1 MKITKY
7 LPDTITCLNLLSGSA
22 AVILAFH
29 DDFDM
34 ALAMI
39 VLAAVF
45 DFLDGL
51 AARVF
56 HAYSDIGKELDSL
69 ADTVSFGLAPSL
81 ILYNWM
87 AGYTTG
93 IQPYV
98 CYIPLLIAAFS
109 ALRLAKFNLDT
120 RQNESFLGLPVPASA
135 LFAASLAAF
144 AGHYEHIASTFLA
157 NNWAIPAVTVIL
169 CALLVSELPMFSMKL
184 KTLKW
189 KDNAQRFTFLCI
201 IIPAAVILLI
211 LKIHWTGIVFIP
223 AAVILIILKI
233 HWTGIVFT
241 VFAFYIIW
249 NAVAALLRKLLHK

>member
-1 MKITKY
+1 MKLTKY
-7 LPDTITCLNLLSGSA
+7 LPDTITCLNLLSGSV
-22 AVILAFH
+22 AVIFAFR
-29 DDFDM
+29 DDFDA
-34 ALAMI
+34 ALGMI

-81 ILYNWM
+81 ILYNWL
-87 AGYTTG
+87 AGFTSG
-93 IQPYV
+93 IHPYI

-120 RQNESFLGLPVPASA
+120 RQSESFLGLPVPASA

-144 AGHYEHIASTFLA
+144 AGHYEHIANTFLA
-157 NNWAIPAVTVIL
+157 NNWAIPAVTLIL
-169 CALLVSELPMFSMKL
+169 CVLLVSELPMFSMKL
-184 KTLKW
+184 KSLKW

-211 LKIHWTGIVFIP
+211 LKIHWTGIVF
-223 AAVILIILKI
+223 
-233 HWTGIVFT
+233 T
-241 VFAFYIIW
+241 VFAFYIVW
-249 NAVAALLRKLLHK
+249 NAAAALLRKLLHE

>member
-1 MKITKY
+1 MKLTKY
-7 LPDTITCLNLLSGSA
+7 LPDAITCLNLLSGSV
-22 AVILAFH
+22 AVILAFQ
-29 DDFDM
+29 DNFDM

-39 VLAAVF
+39 VLASVF
-45 DFLDGL
+45 DFMDGL

-81 ILYNWM
+81 ILYNWL
-87 AGYTTG
+87 AGFTSG
-93 IQPYV
+93 IHPYI

-120 RQNESFLGLPVPASA
+120 RQSESFLGLPVPASA

-144 AGHYEHIASTFLA
+144 AGHYEHIANTFLA
-157 NNWAIPAVTVIL
+157 NNWAIPAVTLIL

-211 LKIHWTGIVFIP
+211 LKIHWTGIVF
-223 AAVILIILKI
+223 
-233 HWTGIVFT
+233 T
-241 VFAFYIIW
+241 VFAFYIVW
-249 NAVAALLRKLLHK
+249 NAAAALLRKLLHE

>member
-135 LFAASLAAF
+135 LFAASLTAF
-144 AGHYEHIASTFLA
+144 AGHYEHIANTFLA
-157 NNWAIPAVTVIL
+157 NNWAIPAVTLIL

-211 LKIHWTGIVFIP
+211 LKIHWTGIVF
-223 AAVILIILKI
+223 
-233 HWTGIVFT
+233 T
-241 VFAFYIIW
+241 VFAFYIVW
-249 NAVAALLRKLLHK
+249 NAAAALLRKLLHK

>member
-120 RQNESFLGLPVPASA
+120 RQSESFLGLPVPASA

-144 AGHYEHIASTFLA
+144 AGHYEHIANTFLA
-157 NNWAIPAVTVIL
+157 NNWAIPAVTLIL

-211 LKIHWTGIVFIP
+211 LKIHWTGIVF
-223 AAVILIILKI
+223 
-233 HWTGIVFT
+233 T
-241 VFAFYIIW
+241 VFAFYIVW
-249 NAVAALLRKLLHK
+249 NAAAALLRKLLHK

>member
-1 MKITKY
+1 MRLTRY
-7 LPDTITCLNLLSGSA
+7 LPDTITCLNLLSGSV
-22 AVILAFH
+22 AVIFAFS

-34 ALAMI
+34 ALVMI

-56 HAYSDIGKELDSL
+56 HAYSDLGKELDSL

-81 ILYNWM
+81 ILYNYL
-87 AGYTTG
+87 AGFTSV
-93 IQPYV
+93 IHPYV

-120 RQNESFLGLPVPASA
+120 RQSESFLGLPVPASA

-144 AGHYEHIASTFLA
+144 AGHYEHIANTFLA
-157 NNWAIPAVTVIL
+157 NNWVIPSVSIIL
-169 CALLVSELPMFSMKL
+169 SALLVSELPMFSMKL

-211 LKIHWTGIVFIP
+211 LKIHWTGIVF
-223 AAVILIILKI
+223 
-233 HWTGIVFT
+233 T
-241 VFAFYIIW
+241 VFAFYIVW
-249 NAVAALLRKLLHK
+249 NAAAALLRKLLHE

>member
-1 MKITKY
+1 MKLTKY
-7 LPDTITCLNLLSGSA
+7 LPDAITCLNLLSGSV
-22 AVILAFH
+22 AVILAFQ

-120 RQNESFLGLPVPASA
+120 RQSESFLGLPVPASA

-144 AGHYEHIASTFLA
+144 AGHYEHIANTFLA

-211 LKIHWTGIVFIP
+211 LKIHWTGIVF
-223 AAVILIILKI
+223 
-233 HWTGIVFT
+233 T
-241 VFAFYIIW
+241 VFAFYIVW
-249 NAVAALLRKLLHK
+249 NAAAALLRKLLHK

>member
-1 MKITKY
+1 MKLTKY
-7 LPDTITCLNLLSGSA
+7 LPDAITCLNLLSGSV
-22 AVILAFH
+22 AVILAFQ
-29 DDFDM
+29 DNFDM

-39 VLAAVF
+39 VLASVF
-45 DFLDGL
+45 DFMDGL

-81 ILYNWM
+81 ILYNWL
-87 AGYTTG
+87 AGFTSG
-93 IQPYV
+93 IHPYI

-120 RQNESFLGLPVPASA
+120 RQSESFLGLPVPASA

-144 AGHYEHIASTFLA
+144 AGHYEHIANTFLA
-157 NNWAIPAVTVIL
+157 NNWAIPAVTLIL

-184 KTLKW
+184 KSLKW

-211 LKIHWTGIVFIP
+211 LKIHWTGIVF
-223 AAVILIILKI
+223 
-233 HWTGIVFT
+233 T

-249 NAVAALLRKLLHK
+249 NAAAALLRKLLHK

>member
-1 MKITKY
+1 MKLTKY
-7 LPDTITCLNLLSGSA
+7 LPDAITCLNLLSGSA

-120 RQNESFLGLPVPASA
+120 RQSESFLGLPVPASA

-144 AGHYEHIASTFLA
+144 AGHYEHIANTFLA
-157 NNWAIPAVTVIL
+157 NNWAIPAVTLIL

-211 LKIHWTGIVFIP
+211 LKIHWTGIVF
-223 AAVILIILKI
+223 
-233 HWTGIVFT
+233 T
-241 VFAFYIIW
+241 VFAFYIVW
-249 NAVAALLRKLLHK
+249 NAAAALLRKLLHK

>member
-1 MKITKY
+1 MKLLKY
-7 LPDTITCLNLLSGSA
+7 LPNTITCLNLLSGSV
-22 AVILAFH
+22 AVILAFR

-51 AARVF
+51 AARLL

-81 ILYNWM
+81 ILYNYL
-87 AGYTTG
+87 AGFTSG
-93 IQPYV
+93 IHPYV

-120 RQNESFLGLPVPASA
+120 RQSESFLGLPVPASA

-144 AGHYEHIASTFLA
+144 AGHYEYIANTFLA
-157 NNWAIPAVTVIL
+157 NNWAIPAVSVIL

-201 IIPAAVILLI
+201 IIPAAAILLI
-211 LKIHWTGIVFIP
+211 LKIHWTGIVFS
-223 AAVILIILKI
+223 
-233 HWTGIVFT
+233 

-249 NAVAALLRKLLHK
+249 NAAAALLRKLLDK

>member
-144 AGHYEHIASTFLA
+144 ASHYEHIANTFLA
-157 NNWAIPAVTVIL
+157 NNWAIPAVTLIL

-211 LKIHWTGIVFIP
+211 LKIHWTGIVF
-223 AAVILIILKI
+223 
-233 HWTGIVFT
+233 T
-241 VFAFYIIW
+241 VFAFYIVW
-249 NAVAALLRKLLHK
+249 NAAAALLRKLLHK

>member
-1 MKITKY
+1 MKLTKY
-7 LPDTITCLNLLSGSA
+7 LPDAITCLNLLSGSV
-22 AVILAFH
+22 AVILAFQ
-29 DDFDM
+29 DNFDM

-39 VLAAVF
+39 VLASVF
-45 DFLDGL
+45 DFMDGL

-81 ILYNWM
+81 ILYNWL
-87 AGYTTG
+87 AGFTSG
-93 IQPYV
+93 IHPYI

-120 RQNESFLGLPVPASA
+120 RQSESFLGLPVPASA

-144 AGHYEHIASTFLA
+144 AGHYEHIANTFLA
-157 NNWAIPAVTVIL
+157 NNWAIPAVTLIL

-184 KTLKW
+184 KSLKW

-211 LKIHWTGIVFIP
+211 LKIHWTGIVFS
-223 AAVILIILKI
+223 
-233 HWTGIVFT
+233 
-241 VFAFYIIW
+241 VFAFYIVW
-249 NAVAALLRKLLHK
+249 NAAAALLRKLLHE

>member
-1 MKITKY
+1 MKLTKY
-7 LPDTITCLNLLSGSA
+7 LPDTITCLNLLSGSV
-22 AVILAFH
+22 AVIFAFR
-29 DDFDM
+29 DDFDA
-34 ALAMI
+34 ALGMI

-69 ADTVSFGLAPSL
+69 ADTVSF
-81 ILYNWM
+81 LYNYL
-87 AGYTTG
+87 AGFTSG
-93 IQPYV
+93 IHSYI

-120 RQNESFLGLPVPASA
+120 RQSESFLGLPVPASA

-144 AGHYEHIASTFLA
+144 AGHYEHIANTFLA
-157 NNWAIPAVTVIL
+157 NNWAIPAVTLIL

-201 IIPAAVILLI
+201 IIPAAVIL
-211 LKIHWTGIVFIP
+211 
-223 AAVILIILKI
+223 IILKI

-241 VFAFYIIW
+241 VFAFYIVW
-249 NAVAALLRKLLHK
+249 NAAAALLRKLLHK

>member
-1 MKITKY
+1 MRLTKY
-7 LPDTITCLNLLSGSA
+7 LPDTITCLNLISGSVA
-22 AVILAFH
+22 IIFAFR

-51 AARVF
+51 AARLF
-56 HAYSDIGKELDSL
+56 HAYSDMGKELDSL

-81 ILYNWM
+81 ILYNWL
-87 AGYTTG
+87 AGFTSG
-93 IQPYV
+93 IHPYV

-120 RQNESFLGLPVPASA
+120 RQSESFLGLPVPASA

-144 AGHYEHIASTFLA
+144 AGHYEHIANTFLA
-157 NNWAIPAVTVIL
+157 NNWVIPAVSLIL

-201 IIPAAVILLI
+201 IIPAAVILL
-211 LKIHWTGIVFIP
+211 V
-223 AAVILIILKI
+223 LKI

-241 VFAFYIIW
+241 VFAFYILW
-249 NAVAALLRKLLHK
+249 NAAAALLRKLLHK

>member
-1 MKITKY
+1 MKLLKY
-7 LPDTITCLNLLSGSA
+7 LPNTITCLNLLSGSV
-22 AVILAFH
+22 AVILAFR

-51 AARVF
+51 AARLL

-81 ILYNWM
+81 ILYNYL
-87 AGYTTG
+87 AGFTSG
-93 IQPYV
+93 IHPYV

-120 RQNESFLGLPVPASA
+120 RQSESFLGLPVPASA

-144 AGHYEHIASTFLA
+144 AGHYEYIANTFLA
-157 NNWAIPAVTVIL
+157 NNWAIPAVSVIL

-211 LKIHWTGIVFIP
+211 LKIHWTGIVFS
-223 AAVILIILKI
+223 
-233 HWTGIVFT
+233 

-249 NAVAALLRKLLHK
+249 NAAAALLRKLLHK

>member
-1 MKITKY
+1 MKLTKY
-7 LPDTITCLNLLSGSA
+7 LPDAITCLNLLSGSA
-22 AVILAFH
+22 AVILAFQ

-51 AARVF
+51 AARLF
-56 HAYSDIGKELDSL
+56 HAYSDMGKELDSL

-81 ILYNWM
+81 ILYNWL
-87 AGYTTG
+87 AGFTSG
-93 IQPYV
+93 IHPYV

-120 RQNESFLGLPVPASA
+120 RQSESFLGLPVPASA

-144 AGHYEHIASTFLA
+144 AGHYEHIANTLLA
-157 NNWAIPAVTVIL
+157 NNWVIPAVSLIL

-201 IIPAAVILLI
+201 IIPAAVILL
-211 LKIHWTGIVFIP
+211 V
-223 AAVILIILKI
+223 LKI

-241 VFAFYIIW
+241 VFAFYILW
-249 NAVAALLRKLLHK
+249 NAAAALLRKLLHK

>member
-135 LFAASLAAF
+135 LFATSLAAF
-144 AGHYEHIASTFLA
+144 AGHYEHIANTFLA
-157 NNWAIPAVTVIL
+157 NNLAILAVTLIL

-211 LKIHWTGIVFIP
+211 LKIHWTGIVF
-223 AAVILIILKI
+223 
-233 HWTGIVFT
+233 T
-241 VFAFYIIW
+241 VFAFYIVW
-249 NAVAALLRKLLHK
+249 NAAAALLRKLLHK

>member
-1 MKITKY
+1 MRLTKY
-7 LPDTITCLNLLSGSA
+7 LPDTITCLNLLSGSV
-22 AVILAFH
+22 AVIFAFS

-34 ALAMI
+34 ALVMI

-56 HAYSDIGKELDSL
+56 HAYSDLGKELDSL

-81 ILYNWM
+81 ILYNYL
-87 AGYTTG
+87 AGFTSG
-93 IQPYV
+93 IHPYV

-120 RQNESFLGLPVPASA
+120 RQSESFLGLPVPASA

-144 AGHYEHIASTFLA
+144 AGHYEHIANTFLA
-157 NNWAIPAVTVIL
+157 NNWVIPSVSIIL
-169 CALLVSELPMFSMKL
+169 SALLVSELPMFSMKL

-211 LKIHWTGIVFIP
+211 LKIHWTGIVF
-223 AAVILIILKI
+223 
-233 HWTGIVFT
+233 T
-241 VFAFYIIW
+241 VFAFYIVW
-249 NAVAALLRKLLHK
+249 NAAAALLRKLLHK

>member
-98 CYIPLLIAAFS
+98 CYIPLLLAAFS

-144 AGHYEHIASTFLA
+144 AGHYEHIANTFLA
-157 NNWAIPAVTVIL
+157 NNWAIPAVTLIL

-211 LKIHWTGIVFIP
+211 LKIHWTGIVF
-223 AAVILIILKI
+223 
-233 HWTGIVFT
+233 T
-241 VFAFYIIW
+241 VFAFYIVW
-249 NAVAALLRKLLHK
+249 NAAAALLRKLLHK

>member
-1 MKITKY
+1 MKLTKY
-7 LPDTITCLNLLSGSA
+7 LPDAITCLNLLSGSV
-22 AVILAFH
+22 AVILAFQ

-51 AARVF
+51 AARLL

-81 ILYNWM
+81 ILYNYL
-87 AGYTTG
+87 AGFTSG
-93 IQPYV
+93 IYPYV

-109 ALRLAKFNLDT
+109 ALRLAKFNLDS
-120 RQNESFLGLPVPASA
+120 RQSESFLGLPVPASA

-144 AGHYEHIASTFLA
+144 AGHYEYIANTFLA
-157 NNWAIPAVTVIL
+157 NNWAIPAVSVIL

-211 LKIHWTGIVFIP
+211 LKIHWTGIVF
-223 AAVILIILKI
+223 
-233 HWTGIVFT
+233 T
-241 VFAFYIIW
+241 VFAFYIVW
-249 NAVAALLRKLLHK
+249 NAAAALLRKLLHE

>member
-1 MKITKY
+1 MKLTKY
-7 LPDTITCLNLLSGSA
+7 LPDAITCLNLLSGSV
-22 AVILAFH
+22 AVILAFQ

-81 ILYNWM
+81 ILYNYL
-87 AGYTTG
+87 AGFTSG
-93 IQPYV
+93 IHSYI

-120 RQNESFLGLPVPASA
+120 RQSESFLGLPVPASA

-144 AGHYEHIASTFLA
+144 AGHYEHIANTFLA

-169 CALLVSELPMFSMKL
+169 CALLVSEFPMFSMKL

-211 LKIHWTGIVFIP
+211 LKIHWTGIVF
-223 AAVILIILKI
+223 
-233 HWTGIVFT
+233 T
-241 VFAFYIIW
+241 VFAFYIVW
-249 NAVAALLRKLLHK
+249 NAAAALFRKLLHK

>member
-1 MKITKY
+1 MRLTKY
-7 LPDTITCLNLLSGSA
+7 LPDTITCLNLISGSVA
-22 AVILAFH
+22 IIFAFR
-29 DDFDM
+29 DDFDI

-51 AARVF
+51 AARLF
-56 HAYSDIGKELDSL
+56 HAYSDMGKELDSL

-81 ILYNWM
+81 ILYNWL
-87 AGYTTG
+87 AGFTSG
-93 IQPYV
+93 IHPYV

-120 RQNESFLGLPVPASA
+120 RQSESFLGLPVPASA

-144 AGHYEHIASTFLA
+144 AGHYEHIANTLLA
-157 NNWAIPAVTVIL
+157 NNWVIPAVSLIL

-201 IIPAAVILLI
+201 IIPAAVILL
-211 LKIHWTGIVFIP
+211 V
-223 AAVILIILKI
+223 LKI

-241 VFAFYIIW
+241 VFAFYILW
-249 NAVAALLRKLLHK
+249 NAAAALLRKLLHK

>member
-1 MKITKY
+1 MKLTKY
-7 LPDTITCLNLLSGSA
+7 LPDAITCLNLLSGSV
-22 AVILAFH
+22 AVILAFQ

-51 AARVF
+51 AARMF

-81 ILYNWM
+81 ILYNYL
-87 AGYTTG
+87 AGFTSG

-120 RQNESFLGLPVPASA
+120 RQSESFLGLPVPASA

-144 AGHYEHIASTFLA
+144 AGHYEHIANTFLA
-157 NNWAIPAVTVIL
+157 NNWAIPAVTLIL

-211 LKIHWTGIVFIP
+211 LKIR
-223 AAVILIILKI
+223 
-233 HWTGIVFT
+233 WTGIVFT
-241 VFAFYIIW
+241 VFAFYIVW
-249 NAVAALLRKLLHK
+249 NAAAALLRKLLHK

>member
-1 MKITKY
+1 MKLTKY
-7 LPDTITCLNLLSGSA
+7 LPDAITCLNLLSGSV
-22 AVILAFH
+22 AVILAFQ

-51 AARVF
+51 AARMF

-81 ILYNWM
+81 ILYNYL
-87 AGYTTG
+87 AGFTSG

-120 RQNESFLGLPVPASA
+120 RQSESFLGLPVPASA

-144 AGHYEHIASTFLA
+144 AGHYEHIANTFLA
-157 NNWAIPAVTVIL
+157 NNWAIPAVTLIL

-211 LKIHWTGIVFIP
+211 LKIHWTGIVF
-223 AAVILIILKI
+223 
-233 HWTGIVFT
+233 T
-241 VFAFYIIW
+241 VFAFYIVW
-249 NAVAALLRKLLHK
+249 NAAAALLRKLLHK

>member
-120 RQNESFLGLPVPASA
+120 RQSESFLGLPVPASA

-144 AGHYEHIASTFLA
+144 AGHYEHIANTFLA
-157 NNWAIPAVTVIL
+157 NNWAIPAVTLIL

-211 LKIHWTGIVFIP
+211 LKIHWTGIVF
-223 AAVILIILKI
+223 
-233 HWTGIVFT
+233 T
-241 VFAFYIIW
+241 VFAFYIVW
-249 NAVAALLRKLLHK
+249 NAAAALLRKLLHE

>member
-1 MKITKY
+1 MKLTKY
-7 LPDTITCLNLLSGSA
+7 LPDTITCLNLLSGSV
-22 AVILAFH
+22 AVIFAFR
-29 DDFDM
+29 DDFDA
-34 ALAMI
+34 ALGMI

-81 ILYNWM
+81 ILYNWL
-87 AGYTTG
+87 AGFTSC
-93 IQPYV
+93 IHPYV

-120 RQNESFLGLPVPASA
+120 RQSESFLGLPVPASA

-144 AGHYEHIASTFLA
+144 AGHYEHISNTFLA
-157 NNWAIPAVTVIL
+157 NNWAIPAVTIIL

-211 LKIHWTGIVFIP
+211 LKIHWTGIVF
-223 AAVILIILKI
+223 
-233 HWTGIVFT
+233 T
-241 VFAFYIIW
+241 VFAFYIVW
-249 NAVAALLRKLLHK
+249 NAAAALLRKLLHE

>member
-1 MKITKY
+1 MRLTKY
-7 LPDTITCLNLLSGSA
+7 LPDTITCLNLISGSVA
-22 AVILAFH
+22 IIFAFR

-51 AARVF
+51 AARLF
-56 HAYSDIGKELDSL
+56 HAYSDMGKELDSL

-81 ILYNWM
+81 ILYNWL
-87 AGYTTG
+87 AGFTSG
-93 IQPYV
+93 IHPYV

-120 RQNESFLGLPVPASA
+120 RQSESFLGLPVPASA

-144 AGHYEHIASTFLA
+144 AGHYEHIANTLLA
-157 NNWAIPAVTVIL
+157 NNWVIPAVSLIL

-211 LKIHWTGIVFIP
+211 LK
-223 AAVILIILKI
+223 L

-241 VFAFYIIW
+241 VFAFYIVW
-249 NAVAALLRKLLHK
+249 NAAAALLRKLLHE

>member
-1 MKITKY
+1 
-7 LPDTITCLNLLSGSA
+7 
-22 AVILAFH
+22 
-29 DDFDM
+29 M

-144 AGHYEHIASTFLA
+144 AGHYEHIANTFLA
-157 NNWAIPAVTVIL
+157 NNWAIPAVTLIL

-211 LKIHWTGIVFIP
+211 LKIHWTGIVF
-223 AAVILIILKI
+223 
-233 HWTGIVFT
+233 T
-241 VFAFYIIW
+241 VFAFYIVW
-249 NAVAALLRKLLHK
+249 NAAAALLRKLLHK

>member
-1 MKITKY
+1 MKLTKY
-7 LPDTITCLNLLSGSA
+7 LPDAITCLNLLSGSA
-22 AVILAFH
+22 AVILAFQ

-51 AARVF
+51 AARLL

-81 ILYNWM
+81 ILYNYL
-87 AGYTTG
+87 AGFTSG
-93 IQPYV
+93 IHPYV

-120 RQNESFLGLPVPASA
+120 RQSENFLGLPVPASA

-144 AGHYEHIASTFLA
+144 ARHYEYIANTFLA
-157 NNWAIPAVTVIL
+157 NNWAIPAVSVIL

-211 LKIHWTGIVFIP
+211 LKIHWTGIVFS
-223 AAVILIILKI
+223 
-233 HWTGIVFT
+233 

-249 NAVAALLRKLLHK
+249 NAAAALLRKLLDK

>member
-144 AGHYEHIASTFLA
+144 AGHYEHIANTFLA
-157 NNWAIPAVTVIL
+157 NNWAIPAVTLIL

-211 LKIHWTGIVFIP
+211 LKIHWTGIVF
-223 AAVILIILKI
+223 
-233 HWTGIVFT
+233 T
-241 VFAFYIIW
+241 VFAFYIVW
-249 NAVAALLRKLLHK
+249 NAAAALLRKLLHE

>member
-1 MKITKY
+1 MKLTKY
-7 LPDTITCLNLLSGSA
+7 LPDTITCLNLLSGSV
-22 AVILAFH
+22 AVIFAFR
-29 DDFDM
+29 DDFDA
-34 ALAMI
+34 ALGMI

-81 ILYNWM
+81 ILYNWL
-87 AGYTTG
+87 AGFTSC
-93 IQPYV
+93 IHPYV

-120 RQNESFLGLPVPASA
+120 RQSESFLGLPVPASA

-144 AGHYEHIASTFLA
+144 AGHYEHIANTFL
-157 NNWAIPAVTVIL
+157 
-169 CALLVSELPMFSMKL
+169 LPMFSMKL
-184 KTLKW
+184 KSLKW

-201 IIPAAVILLI
+201 I
-211 LKIHWTGIVFIP
+211 IP

>member
-1 MKITKY
+1 MKLTKY
-7 LPDTITCLNLLSGSA
+7 LPDAITCLNLLSGSV
-22 AVILAFH
+22 AVILAFQ
-29 DDFDM
+29 DNFDM

-39 VLAAVF
+39 VLASVF
-45 DFLDGL
+45 DFMDGL

-81 ILYNWM
+81 ILYNWL
-87 AGYTTG
+87 AGFTSG
-93 IQPYV
+93 IHPYI

-120 RQNESFLGLPVPASA
+120 RQSESFLGLPVPASA

-144 AGHYEHIASTFLA
+144 AGHYEHIANTFLA
-157 NNWAIPAVTVIL
+157 NNWAIPAVTLIL

-211 LKIHWTGIVFIP
+211 LK
-223 AAVILIILKI
+223 L

-241 VFAFYIIW
+241 VFAFYIVW
-249 NAVAALLRKLLHK
+249 NAAAALLRKLLHE

>member
-7 LPDTITCLNLLSGSA
+7 LPDTITCLNLISGSI

-29 DDFDM
+29 DDFDA

-81 ILYNWM
+81 ILYNYL
-87 AGYTTG
+87 AGFTSG

-120 RQNESFLGLPVPASA
+120 RQSESFLGLPVPASA

-144 AGHYEHIASTFLA
+144 AGHYEHIANTFLA
-157 NNWAIPAVTVIL
+157 NNWAIPAVTLIL

-211 LKIHWTGIVFIP
+211 LKIHWTGIVF
-223 AAVILIILKI
+223 
-233 HWTGIVFT
+233 T
-241 VFAFYIIW
+241 VFAFYIVW
-249 NAVAALLRKLLHK
+249 NAAAALLRKLLHK